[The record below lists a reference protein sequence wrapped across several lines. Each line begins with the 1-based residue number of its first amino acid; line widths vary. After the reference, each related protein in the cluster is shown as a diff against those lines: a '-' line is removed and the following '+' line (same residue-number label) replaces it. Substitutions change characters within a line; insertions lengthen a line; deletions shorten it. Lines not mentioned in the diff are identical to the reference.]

1 MSTPYNFPRANP
13 APPYLVKVIVET
25 STNFWIPQTVDAQ
38 TLEECRARVD
48 ALVRKYTERKTPD
61 ARRIYCEVIDSAGR
75 MVNPYLWN

>member
-25 STNFWIPQTVDAQ
+25 STNFKIPQTVDAQ
-38 TLEECRARVD
+38 TLEECRARAA
-48 ALVRKYTERKTPD
+48 ALVRKYTEKKTPD

-75 MVNPYLWN
+75 IVNPSLWN